1 MSETPAASQVA
12 VVKNLPASAR
22 DEGSIPGSGRS
33 PGEGH
38 GYSLRYSC
46 LENSMDRGAWWATV
60 HGATESWTWLNA
72 HTHSETAASRGEHED
87 THLGILFLL
96 PTKGHK
102 QRSPV
107 VPLHDDLSSPP
118 SFVLGQIAFRLGVGG
133 AVALPAGGFCVL
145 IVTTSG
151 GFLGASLDNTDG
163 FFSDVLEPLRTSH
176 CPCLK
181 RLPALRF
188 KDCALWL

>member
-1 MSETPAASQVA
+1 M
-12 VVKNLPASAR
+12 VKNPPANSRDAR
-22 DEGSIPGSGRS
+22 DMGSIPGLGRC
-33 PGEGH
+33 PGG
-38 GYSLRYSC
+38 GNGNPLQYSC

-107 VPLHDDLSSPP
+107 VPLHEDLSSPP
-118 SFVLGQIAFRLGVGG
+118 SFVLGQIAFRLRVGG
-133 AVALPAGGFCVL
+133 AVALPAGGLCVL

-181 RLPALRF
+181 RLPTLRF

>member
-1 MSETPAASQVA
+1 MFSPLETELEISTRQKAPAMTCIDVKIPGSETPAASQVA

-96 PTKGHK
+96 PMKGHK
-102 QRSPV
+102 QRSPL
-107 VPLHDDLSSPP
+107 VPLHVDLSSPP

-133 AVALPAGGFCVL
+133 GSSPASRWVL
-145 IVTTSG
+145 CSHHHH
-151 GFLGASLDNTDG
+151 LWR
-163 FFSDVLEPLRTSH
+163 FSR
-176 CPCLK
+176 CL
-181 RLPALRF
+181 A
-188 KDCALWL
+188 WQY